1 MPDQGSVSGISWSAE
16 AAIFFMLVMDVISE
30 SCSSPQ
36 TAEINIG
43 TREDTL
49 MKWVT
54 VGLVISG
61 VLLVAAIPGQ
71 SKGRRLAPVVGGG
84 LAMAVV
90 FGQYRHARNSGLKN
104 GDQPGTEQQY
114 A

>member
-1 MPDQGSVSGISWSAE
+1 MPEGTGGLSYSAE

-43 TREDTL
+43 TREETL
-49 MKWVT
+49 MKWVLI
-54 VGLVISG
+54 GLVTSG

-71 SKGRRLAPVVGGG
+71 NKGRRSAPVVGGG
-84 LAMAVV
+84 LAILLVW
-90 FGQYRHARNSGLKN
+90 GQYSHARTSGLKN
-104 GDQPGTEQQY
+104 GDLPGTEQNY